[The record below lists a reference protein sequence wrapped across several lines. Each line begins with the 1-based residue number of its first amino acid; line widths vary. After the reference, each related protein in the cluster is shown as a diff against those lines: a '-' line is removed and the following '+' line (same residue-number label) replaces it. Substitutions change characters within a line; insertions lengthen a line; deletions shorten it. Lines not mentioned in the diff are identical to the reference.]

1 MKLPV
6 INQPTYTVEL
16 PSIKQEVEYR
26 PYTTGDEKKLIMV
39 SQSEDPKFISKTIK
53 DVLQGCILSP
63 GISIS
68 SLKSYDI
75 ELLMIRIRS
84 KSSGEIITVNY
95 KDDKMDKAKSI
106 KINLE
111 ELEVTFP
118 EDHQY
123 TIEINDTVGLRMKD
137 LSFEK
142 VLSYQIQ
149 GNMSQAELA
158 YKTIVD
164 CIDSVYNGDEVG
176 KIGVDIQ
183 KEELEKFIENIPGM
197 SNEFFKFLNTMPSIQ
212 YHFEI
217 GGDKKVIKGIKNFLG

>member
-1 MKLPV
+1 
-6 INQPTYTVEL
+6 
-16 PSIKQEVEYR
+16 
-26 PYTTGDEKKLIMV
+26 
-39 SQSEDPKFISKTIK
+39 
-53 DVLQGCILSP
+53 
-63 GISIS
+63 
-68 SLKSYDI
+68 
-75 ELLMIRIRS
+75 
-84 KSSGEIITVNY
+84 
-95 KDDKMDKAKSI
+95 
-106 KINLE
+106 LE